1 MPQKTNLNVSPYY
14 EDFDANKNFYKILF
28 RPGFSI
34 QGRELTQVQSIL
46 QNQVESFGKYAFKQG
61 ELVIPGEVGL
71 NTKLD
76 YVKLSSVSEVA
87 VSEGND
93 IVYKKYDISQLIGQQ
108 LEGLTSGVKA
118 TILATKLS
126 TETSADTLFVNYI
139 NSGSSNTETTFRQGE
154 TLEVVDGVNTPLL
167 VVGTDGSVLPTSI
180 SVTNP
185 DTGEVTSLES
195 PAMGFGSAVKVEE
208 GIYFVNGYFVRND
221 EELLVIEEYYNKP
234 SAKIGFIIKE
244 EIVTPEEDAS
254 LYDNAIGSANYTAP
268 GANRLKISLSLKEFA
283 LGAITDKNFIQLL
296 TVSRGLVQSKVS
308 TTDFSV
314 LEQTLARRTF
324 DESGDY
330 VVENFDID
338 VRELAQKDGN
348 RGIFGADEFGLYNG
362 YSLGD
367 ASRKMIASIGPCK
380 AYIKGY
386 EIFNKETKY
395 LEINKARESLSTDNV
410 NLKSRGLP
418 TYNITNVFGS
428 VPLNKE
434 GSDLTAYPEIFLYN
448 TFNDG
453 SIGLSNTELSTD
465 HRQTISRRGKL
476 FSSDDGI
483 KTITIQ
489 VTSATTLIGA
499 VTDTTFQT
507 QFGTLYYIKTR
518 ADGGSPT
525 AIGSFKTLSF
535 ATTNKPLVN
544 SSESVQY
551 LELTIFGSKD
561 ELELLLLEYDLADDE
576 YKRKIFLT
584 QNAAQANSG
593 DEFGFIVDYSPTI
606 TPVIGKVKPSNFTVK
621 ERGSGFNPDSDVVLS
636 KGRLAAG
643 TSAYNTTFGFSY
655 FDPQFFTKIILEN
668 SPTGTNAFDE
678 GSYVFGIQSKAYGVV
693 EGSST
698 GSYST
703 GKILFV
709 KTLSGKFLSGETIQ
723 DEGGNTVRIAKDN
736 TISHFVVQNRGLG
749 YADGATL
756 LINGLEFDSSKIS
769 ISRTNDGKIYK
780 AAITNRAAVGIEYA
794 QPPAITVQNPASA
807 GAPNS
812 AASVVPVLFRNTVTT
827 YTPQNV
833 KSIGGTYGAGNEN
846 VFSADVVVDSQKYSE
861 IKTVTDYTFFGGK
874 GSNFIESTS
883 FSADASTAVQQGDL
897 VQFSDDD
904 NNLVRAV
911 VQYATEKQG
920 SYKSRIY

>member
-108 LEGLTSGVKA
+108 LQGLTSGVKA
-118 TILATKLS
+118 SILATKLS
-126 TETSADTLFVNYI
+126 TETTADTLFVNYI

-180 SVTNP
+180 PITNP

-221 EELLVIEEYYNKP
+221 EELLVIDEYYNKP
-234 SAKIGFIIKE
+234 SAKVGFVIKE

-268 GANRLKISLSLKEFA
+268 GANRLKISLTLKEFA
-283 LGAITDKNFIQLL
+283 LNAITDKNFIQLL

-362 YSLGD
+362 YSAAD
-367 ASRKMIASIGPCK
+367 ASRKMIVSIGPGK

-386 EIFNKETKY
+386 EIVNKETKY
-395 LEINKARESLSTDNV
+395 LEINKARESLSSDNV

-418 TYNITNVFGS
+418 TYSITNVYGS

-434 GSDLTAYPEIFLYN
+434 GSDLTAYPDIFLYN

-453 SIGLSNTELSTD
+453 SIGLNNTELTTD
-465 HRQTISRRGKL
+465 HRQTIDRRGKV
-476 FSSDDGI
+476 FTSDEGV

-489 VTSATTLIGA
+489 VSSPTTLIGA

-507 QFGTLYYIKTR
+507 QFGTLYFIKTR
-518 ADGGSPT
+518 ADGGAPT

-535 ATTNKPLVN
+535 ATTNKPLIN
-544 SSESVQY
+544 QSENVQF
-551 LELTIFGSKD
+551 LELTVFGPKN
-561 ELELLLLEYDLADDE
+561 ELEQLLLEYDLSDDE
-576 YKRKIFLT
+576 FKRKIFLT
-584 QNAAQANSG
+584 EAEAQTNSG
-593 DEFGFIVDYSPTI
+593 DEFGFIVDYSDTI
-606 TPVIGKVKPSNFTVK
+606 TPVIGKSKPSNFTVK
-621 ERGSGFNPDSDVVLS
+621 ESCL
-636 KGRLAAG
+636 LY
-643 TSAYNTTFGFSY
+643 TS
-655 FDPQFFTKIILEN
+655 P
-668 SPTGTNAFDE
+668 SPRDRTR
-678 GSYVFGIQSKAYGVV
+678 SRMP
-693 EGSST
+693 SS
-698 GSYST
+698 
-703 GKILFV
+703 
-709 KTLSGKFLSGETIQ
+709 
-723 DEGGNTVRIAKDN
+723 A
-736 TISHFVVQNRGLG
+736 
-749 YADGATL
+749 
-756 LINGLEFDSSKIS
+756 
-769 ISRTNDGKIYK
+769 
-780 AAITNRAAVGIEYA
+780 
-794 QPPAITVQNPASA
+794 
-807 GAPNS
+807 
-812 AASVVPVLFRNTVTT
+812 
-827 YTPQNV
+827 
-833 KSIGGTYGAGNEN
+833 
-846 VFSADVVVDSQKYSE
+846 
-861 IKTVTDYTFFGGK
+861 
-874 GSNFIESTS
+874 
-883 FSADASTAVQQGDL
+883 
-897 VQFSDDD
+897 
-904 NNLVRAV
+904 
-911 VQYATEKQG
+911 
-920 SYKSRIY
+920 